1 AEFEAAFSLTF
12 YVAELLGRTERGHG
26 APHEAALLRLLT
38 PLAKLWTAKVSVR
51 IVSEALECFGGA
63 GYIEDTGLPQL
74 LRDAQVYA
82 IWEGTTNVLSLDMLR
97 AVGASGIAPLR
108 QAIDDLIGTDAVER
122 RAIVAAL
129 DATESLLGDVVA
141 DRASLE
147 ASARGVAYTLARSMA
162 AALLV
167 RSAAWGRDAGDARPD
182 AASRRFIARGLDR
195 LALPEND
202 EDILLATDAAP
213 ATR

>member
-1 AEFEAAFSLTF
+1 
-12 YVAELLGRTERGHG
+12 V
-26 APHEAALLRLLT
+26 
-38 PLAKLWTAKVSVR
+38 
-51 IVSEALECFGGA
+51 VSEALECFGGA

-97 AVGASGIAPLR
+97 TLSNGMGPFR
-108 QAIDDLIGTDAVER
+108 QAIDGLVPDGTPERTAV
-122 RAIVAAL
+122 VAAL
-129 DATESLLGDVVA
+129 DATEALLGDVAA

-147 ASARGVAYTLARSMA
+147 ASARGIAITLARTMA

-167 RSAAWGRDAGDARPD
+167 RSASWAARSGDSRP
-182 AASRRFIARGLDR
+182 AAAARRFIARGLDR

-202 EDILLATDAAP
+202 EDIALATDLPAAAP
-213 ATR
+213 PR